1 MPLWTFSR
9 PRNKCKMTGCPNPGW
24 RRYCLWNGGFWRFW
38 CDVWVEWRR
47 LESSLSEEV
56 TLSGI
61 VGVQVV
67 GDVRT
72 FRGEGCLCIV
82 SLKGVI
88 FGSRKLYF
96 LISSSCNSGAMS
108 MYC

>member
-1 MPLWTFSR
+1 
-9 PRNKCKMTGCPNPGW
+9 MTGCPNPGW

-72 FRGEGCLCIV
+72 FRVCSTFFANYADYTPMPALRV
-82 SLKGVI
+82 
-88 FGSRKLYF
+88 F
-96 LISSSCNSGAMS
+96 SSTSPTSNK
-108 MYC
+108 